1 MRRLG
6 ISDKAVRRC
15 LGRPMRAAISSNV
28 RVEPQRCRPYS
39 RGLPAHIET
48 ITVQSPMRPAQVDPV
63 NGFAFDMEARRMLY
77 LAVVRTLE
85 QYDPARV
92 QRLIATTKQ
101 IAGELQPLLGKR
113 LRETPA

>member
-1 MRRLG
+1 
-6 ISDKAVRRC
+6 
-15 LGRPMRAAISSNV
+15 
-28 RVEPQRCRPYS
+28 
-39 RGLPAHIET
+39 
-48 ITVQSPMRPAQVDPV
+48 MRPAQVDPV

-113 LRETPA
+113 LRETPALCRSQPTT